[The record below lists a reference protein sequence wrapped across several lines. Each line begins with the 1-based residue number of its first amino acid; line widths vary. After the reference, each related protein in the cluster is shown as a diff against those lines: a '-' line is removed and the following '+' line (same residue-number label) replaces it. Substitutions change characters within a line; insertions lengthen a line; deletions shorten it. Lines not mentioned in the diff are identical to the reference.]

1 MRITKLDPYN
11 VEDPKLK
18 NRLSSNSQ
26 EKTISTLNKKRMQI
40 NIANL

>member
-11 VEDPKLK
+11 IEDPKFK
-18 NRLSSNSQ
+18 NRPSSNSQ
-26 EKTISTLNKKRMQI
+26 EKTISNLNKKKMQI